1 MVTQKKKKK
10 TIYTVKIFKLN
21 LMGLLKVAK
30 WINFTLWRLNDS
42 RLIWLLEVKQN
53 SIFRNT
59 SADRLKKISKMLWE

>member
-1 MVTQKKKKK
+1 MA
-10 TIYTVKIFKLN
+10 
-21 LMGLLKVAK
+21 LLKIAK
-30 WINFTLWRLNDS
+30 WINFTLWCLNDS